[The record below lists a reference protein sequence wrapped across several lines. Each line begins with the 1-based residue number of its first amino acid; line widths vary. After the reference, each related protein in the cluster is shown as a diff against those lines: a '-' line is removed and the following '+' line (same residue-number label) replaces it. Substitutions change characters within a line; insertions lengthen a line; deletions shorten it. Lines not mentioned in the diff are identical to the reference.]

1 MPSSADSH
9 VRPDSVNCGQR
20 QRIHALTFAIAL
32 LAAGTANGIPDAA
45 ASWEPASSSVPSA
58 AESAIDHAQAA
69 YELARFAAHRRMGR
83 QGHDAAASNSAPSAT
98 TAAAH
103 PDWGGALLLPSGFGG
118 RDKTRA
124 LAVGNESQGTAGSPV
139 DLKHHVPFL
148 PSASC
153 ALVRVVN
160 RDASAGHVSI
170 VAIDDAGQQFGPIL
184 LAIRSLETVH
194 VDVPDLQY
202 GNAAK
207 GLAQGVGLPTEGD
220 WRLEL
225 TSALDIRAA
234 AYSCSTDATDG
245 LLASLHGRVP
255 KRDGMRQLP
264 LFGATSLLRL
274 VNPGDE
280 AATATIRG
288 VNERGVAGAG
298 EVRAT
303 IPPRASRTLRAD
315 DLQAGNSAL
324 DGALGDGGN
333 WRLAVSANRPVQ
345 VAHLL
350 PVPSGL
356 ANAST
361 ELAWH
366 YDGGHRVHRVPY
378 FPTASAAGVG
388 VVRFVN
394 DSNVAG
400 TVEIRAFDQTAQ
412 LSVGARQAVQF
423 DATELAQDLSGGQD
437 DGVWRLELATTLNG
451 RASAY
456 FRHADGQLA
465 DLTPTVTEAA
475 ASSDERASLLFFAA
489 ADSPRRSLLHL
500 VNWNDE
506 DADVTATGRDEGG
519 NRSDVVRINVPAQ
532 SARTFDARQ
541 LETGAAPG
549 LSGGLGEGAGSWRLD
564 IASNLPL
571 QILNLLERNGQLANL
586 SRDPLPE
593 DTSAAGIFAAHISA
607 IVQNRCVRC
616 HVAGGR
622 AAGARL
628 RFIAASDAA
637 DHQARN
643 IEALQTFLAEVPD
656 AAAVLLNRVQGIG
669 HGGGV
674 QIAADTEDHAH
685 MARLLTRLGEEPPAP
700 PSAPSASR
708 LFDGVQLET
717 PRRTLRRA
725 ALIFAGRI
733 PTAAEYAALDGGGSG
748 ALRRALRGLMTGDG
762 FHDFLL
768 RASNDRLLTDREL
781 NRFSVIGNDG
791 FFVAFDDA
799 YIRLQQGDENEFRDW
814 HRAVQHGAARAP
826 LELIA
831 HVAENDLP
839 YTTVLTADY
848 IMANPQAA
856 RAYGAPTAFNDRNDV
871 HEFKPTTIT
880 GYYRHGEGYRQRY
893 IPGIGVRV
901 VDPGPLRTN
910 LPHAGV
916 LSTKAFLQRYPTTA
930 TNRNRARSRWTYYH
944 FLGVDV
950 EQSASRTTDPAALA
964 DTDNPTLKNPAC
976 TVCHEQLD
984 PVAGAF
990 QNYGDS
996 GYYRD
1001 QWGGLDSLDY
1011 FYKHGAD
1018 HAKEIRGESAADRS
1032 TLVWTLRLAAGRS
1045 TLGFAYTNDFYMEET
1060 GDDSSIHLDYLRVL
1074 DEDGVEVARLEF
1086 EDAADDCGEAVD
1098 AAENEPAHL
1107 LLWGGGHEC
1116 AQHLQVDAAH
1126 AGVYTVEVVAWGE
1139 RDDRYGGEGFP
1150 KVSVVADPY
1159 RVGDTWYRDMRDPG
1173 FRDDALPDSDDSLA
1187 WLARR
1192 IVAQD
1197 DFATAAVKF
1206 WWPAVM
1212 GSEVAEPPQTSED
1225 ADFEGRLLA
1234 ATSQESEVQRLASG
1248 FRNGFGS
1255 GAAYNLKDLLVELAL
1270 SVWFR
1275 ADSATDLDAARTV
1288 ALANAGAKRLL
1299 TPEELSRKTAVLTG
1313 VEWGRQHYPTAK
1325 PHRQHIATLTDERQ
1339 HRLLYGGIDS
1349 DGITARARDMTSV
1362 MAGVAQAHAAQVS
1375 CPVVL
1380 REFYLLPANE
1390 RRLFGGIEAMVS
1402 PRFELGAT
1410 FEATETKTTHTLR
1423 GELAAGVKTVF
1434 LRFPNDL
1441 HEPPRDRNLFVDR
1454 LDVLNSNG
1462 DIVQSVELETLA
1474 AQSDCVR
1481 PEDDHYAFFC
1491 DGRVEIP
1498 VAIDAAGSY
1507 ALEIVAWGD
1516 LHGDEAPLLDV
1527 VVNADATT
1535 AVGEAAIKGAL
1546 VALHEKLL
1554 GVALSVDADDIATA
1568 YQLFKEV
1575 WERKRE
1581 NADKPWLL
1589 GSQACEWTNDIRF
1602 LDGFLANA
1610 VRERVEPH
1618 GPTKRWNETA
1628 ITSFWDRTVTW
1639 DEHFAARTWVV
1650 VLAYLLMDYRYLH
1663 L

>member
-1 MPSSADSH
+1 MPSPADSH
-9 VRPDSVNCGQR
+9 VRTTLADCGQR
-20 QRIHALTFAIAL
+20 QRFKALAIAIAL
-32 LAAGTANGIPDAA
+32 LATAAANGASGAA
-45 ASWEPASSSVPSA
+45 ASSEPASSGVPST
-58 AESAIDHAQAA
+58 AESAIDHAQTA
-69 YELARFAAHRRMGR
+69 YELARFAAHRRMAR
-83 QGHDAAASNSAPSAT
+83 DGHAAATSNTAPSAT
-98 TAAAH
+98 TAAH
-103 PDWGGALLLPSGFGG
+103 PDWGDAPLLRSGFGG
-118 RDKTRA
+118 SEKTRT
-124 LAVGNESQGTAGSPV
+124 LAVDNEAQGTRGSPA
-139 DLKHHVPFL
+139 DLKHHLPFL
-148 PSASC
+148 PSAGC

-170 VAIDDAGQQFGPIL
+170 VAIDDAGQQFGPIQ
-184 LAIRSLETVH
+184 LAVRSLETVH
-194 VDVPDLQY
+194 VDVDDLQY

-225 TSALDIRAA
+225 ASALDIRAA
-234 AYSCSTDATDG
+234 AYSCSADATDG
-245 LLASLHGRVP
+245 LLTTLHGRVP
-255 KRDGMRQLP
+255 KRDGMRRLP

-280 AATATIRG
+280 TATATIRG

-303 IPPRASRTLRAD
+303 IPPRASRTLSAD

-324 DGALGDGGN
+324 DGALGDSGN
-333 WRLAVSANRPVQ
+333 WRLAVAANRPVQ

-350 PVPSGL
+350 QVPSGL
-356 ANAST
+356 ENAST
-361 ELAWH
+361 ELAWRH
-366 YDGGHRVHRVPY
+366 DGGQRVHRIPY
-378 FPTASAAGVG
+378 FPTASEAGVG

-400 TVEIRAFDQTAQ
+400 TVEVRAFDQTMRLA
-412 LSVGARQAVQF
+412 VGARQAVQF
-423 DATELAQDLSGGQD
+423 DATELAQDLSGGED
-437 DGVWRLELATTLNG
+437 EGVWRLELATTLNG

-456 FRHADGQLA
+456 FRHADGQLT
-465 DLTPTVTEAA
+465 DLNPTVTEAA
-475 ASSDERASLLFFAA
+475 DSVGEHQASLFFFAA
-489 ADSPRRSLLHL
+489 ADSSRRSLLHV

-506 DADVTATGRDEGG
+506 DAAVTVTGRDEGG
-519 NRSDVVRINVPAQ
+519 NRGDVARFDVPGQ
-532 SARTFDARQ
+532 SARTFDAGQ
-541 LETGAAPG
+541 LETGNAPG
-549 LSGGLGEGAGSWRLD
+549 LSSGLGEGVGSWRLD
-564 IASNLPL
+564 VASNQPL
-571 QILNLLERNGQLANL
+571 QILNLLESNGQLANL
-586 SRDPLPE
+586 SHDPLPE
-593 DTSAAGIFAAHISA
+593 DTSAAGIFAEHISA

-628 RFIAASDAA
+628 RFVAASDSA
-637 DHQARN
+637 DHQALN
-643 IEALQTFLAEVPD
+643 IEALKTFLAEVPD
-656 AAAVLLNRVQGIG
+656 AAALLLNRVQGIG

-674 QIAADTEDHAH
+674 QLAADTEDHIH

-700 PSAPSASR
+700 PSAPSAAA

-733 PTAAEYAALDGGGSG
+733 PTAAEYAALESGGNQ
-748 ALRRALRGLMTGDG
+748 ALGRALRGLMAGDG

-791 FFVAFDDA
+791 FYVAFDDA

-856 RAYGAPTAFNDRNDV
+856 RAYGAPTAFDDRNDV
-871 HEFKPTTIT
+871 HEFKPSVIT

-910 LPHAGV
+910 HPHAGV
-916 LSTKAFLQRYPTTA
+916 LNTKAFLQRYPTTA

-1018 HAKEIRGESAADRS
+1018 HAKEIKGESAARRS
-1032 TLVWTLRLAAGRS
+1032 TLEWTLRLAAGRA
-1045 TLGFAYTNDFYMEET
+1045 TLGFAYTNDFYDDDT
-1060 GDDSSIHLDYLRVL
+1060 GDDSSIQLDAMRVL

-1086 EDAADDCGEAVD
+1086 EDAADDHCGEAVD
-1098 AAENEPAHL
+1098 AGANEPAHL

-1116 AQHLQVDAAH
+1116 AFHLPVDAAH
-1126 AGVYTVEVVAWGE
+1126 AGAYTVEVVAWGE
-1139 RDDRYGGEGFP
+1139 RHERYGGEGFP

-1173 FRDDALPDSDDSLA
+1173 FRSDALPDSDDSLA

-1192 IVAQD
+1192 IVADD

-1234 ATSQESEVQRLASG
+1234 ATAQGAEVQRLASG

-1270 SVWFR
+1270 SDWFR
-1275 ADSATDLDAARTV
+1275 ADAASDLDAARTV

-1313 VEWGRQHYPTAK
+1313 VEWGRWHHPSAK
-1325 PHRQHIATLTDERQ
+1325 PHRQHLAALTDEYQ

-1380 REFYLLPANE
+1380 RDFYLLPANE

-1410 FEATETKTTHTLR
+1410 FEATEAKTTHTLR
-1423 GELAAGVKTVF
+1423 GELAAGGKTVF
-1434 LRFPNDL
+1434 LRFLNDL
-1441 HEPPRDRNLFVDR
+1441 HQPPGDRNLFVDR
-1454 LDVLNSNG
+1454 LDVRDSNG
-1462 DIVQSVELETLA
+1462 GIVQSVELETLA
-1474 AQSDCVR
+1474 AQGDCNR
-1481 PEDDHYAFFC
+1481 PDGDHYAFFC
-1491 DGRVEIP
+1491 EGRVEVPIT
-1498 VAIDAAGSY
+1498 IDAAGSY

-1516 LHGDEAPLLDV
+1516 LHGDELPLLKV
-1527 VVNADATT
+1527 VMNADAPTT
-1535 AVGEAAIKGAL
+1535 VAEAVIKNTL
-1546 VALHEKLL
+1546 VALHEKLMGVSL
-1554 GVALSVDADDIATA
+1554 GPDDEDIATA
-1568 YQLFKEV
+1568 YQLFEEV
-1575 WERKRE
+1575 WERKRAS
-1581 NADKPWLL
+1581 ADGLWFLN
-1589 GSQACEWTNDIRF
+1589 GQACEWNDIRLF
-1602 LDGFLANA
+1602 DGFLTNA
-1610 VRERVEPH
+1610 VRERFEPH
-1618 GPTKRWNETA
+1618 GPVKDWNEAA
-1628 ITSFWDRTVTW
+1628 IKSFWERTDTL